1 MVAGDLVSL
10 FLSAEVDALALL
22 VVTQENALSL
32 RVLEEMAPSKVY
44 LLEELAQNRPGLL
57 SAEGVIFLVFSP
69 RVRQMRDGLRS
80 LSLLCNVTSNPWAL
94 SGLYGWQFFSTGTH
108 AVHRLFIYLMLL
120 TVEATRRLIFHR

>member
-1 MVAGDLVSL
+1 MSRGRRIGSTFRDTG
-10 FLSAEVDALALL
+10 ER
-22 VVTQENALSL
+22 LSL

-44 LLEELAQNRPGLL
+44 LLEELAQNRPGQL

-69 RVRQMRDGLRS
+69 RVRQMRDFLRS

-108 AVHRLFIYLMLL
+108 AEHRLFIFIYLMLL